1 MVDCLIKLE
10 CVTTIIS
17 IYLNKDDYLNKDEY
31 KLFRNYS
38 NQTRKNLSDLFKIA
52 LINQIED
59 EFDNELGIKAL
70 ESFNN
75 NSITYEIDDLIFEL
89 ENDM

>member
-1 MVDCLIKLE
+1 ME

>member
-1 MVDCLIKLE
+1 ME

-17 IYLNKDDYLNKDEY
+17 IYLNKDEY

>member
-1 MVDCLIKLE
+1 ME

-17 IYLNKDDYLNKDEY
+17 IYLNKGEY

-52 LINQIED
+52 LINQIKD

-89 ENDM
+89 ENYM

>member
-1 MVDCLIKLE
+1 ME

-17 IYLNKDDYLNKDEY
+17 IYLNKDEY

-89 ENDM
+89 ENYM

>member
-1 MVDCLIKLE
+1 M
-10 CVTTIIS
+10 TIIS
-17 IYLNKDDYLNKDEY
+17 IYLNKDEV

-38 NQTRKNLSDLFKIA
+38 NKTRKSLTELFKNA

-59 EFDNELGIKAL
+59 DFDYELGIKAL

-75 NSITYEIDDLIFEL
+75 NSITYEINDLISEI